1 MVEPQQRVFSEEEK
15 KRVSVSQSF
24 FLAPETQTR
33 QEGDNMLAQ
42 FVPLV
47 TSTTIIF
54 KFVEN
59 FLDETED
66 RTRAPADKC
75 GHFRHYFLAPTH
87 IFENDNNVFNDCS
100 YQ

>member
-1 MVEPQQRVFSEEEK
+1 MEHQQRVFSEEEEK

-66 RTRAPADKC
+66 RTRAPTDMC

-87 IFENDNNVFNDCS
+87 IFENDNNMFNDCS